1 MYNKIYI
8 FLLLILIAYLYFN
21 LCRSKSIGEGFTQST
36 RNDEIYAKLHSTV
49 FNDQDFI
56 DYDCSNII
64 QNIDQSVK
72 KGYGKPY
79 ILDAG
84 CGAGHHYKKLFRKYG
99 KDSIVGVDNN
109 KTILKQ
115 AKVRVPTGTFKE
127 ADLQDK
133 SLFKDQTFTHIVCS
147 VDTIHHNHGSK
158 MMDIISNFY
167 NWLKPG
173 GLLMMHIFNNK
184 DLDPAPRSFSQYYHD
199 DQGNKHALTYFEDF
213 SHDAWWEAKKGDLYV
228 YKEKIITEEEN
239 KKEVGNIFYIPDKEV
254 ILKKTEVA
262 EFKLKDIVE
271 LSKIDVK
278 FDLYIFQK

>member
-8 FLLLILIAYLYFN
+8 CFLLVLIAYLYIN
-21 LCRSKSIGEGFTQST
+21 IIYRSTHVEGFTLST
-36 RNDEIYAKLHSTV
+36 REDEIYAKLHSTV

-64 QNIDQSVK
+64 KNIDQSVQE
-72 KGYGKPY
+72 KPY

-84 CGAGHHYKKLFRKYG
+84 CGAGHHYKKLVGKYG
-99 KDSIVGVDNN
+99 KESVIGVDNN

-115 AKVRVPTGTFKE
+115 AKIRVPTGTFKE
-127 ADLQDK
+127 ADLEDK
-133 SLFKDQTFTHIVCS
+133 GLFSDQTFTHILCS

-158 MMDIISNFY
+158 MDSIINNFY
-167 NWLKPG
+167 NWLKPD
-173 GLLMMHIFNNK
+173 GLLMIHIFNNK

-213 SHDAWWEAKKGDLYV
+213 SHDAWWEAKKKDLYV

-239 KKEVGNIFYIPDKEV
+239 KKEVGNVFYIPNKEV
-254 ILKKTEVA
+254 ILKKMEVA

-271 LSKIDVK
+271 LNKIDVK